1 MKKNYLLLALVAA
14 VISTGC
20 SSVKLD
26 KTPPPV
32 AQDRTQMQ
40 TIPEFKNE
48 IPEWFKTENT
58 AIDKEIVVTA
68 TDKSKELQFAI
79 DKAMINARV
88 ELAARLNVEIH
99 SLVRES
105 TNENGGAVER
115 EIDRVSKLVTKQTIS
130 MYHRDKMHVSKEGDE
145 YRAFVLLKM
154 RTEEARRVIN
164 AHLKTKRDDKFNQ
177 LDVEVNKVKNDQ

>member
-1 MKKNYLLLALVAA
+1 MKKNSLVLTLIAA
-14 VISTGC
+14 AIISTGC

-26 KTPPPV
+26 KAPPSV

-88 ELAARLNVEIH
+88 ELASRLNVEIQ

-130 MYHRDKMHVSKEGDE
+130 MYHRDKLFIAKEGDN

-154 RTEEARRVIN
+154 PIDEGRRIIN
-164 AHLKTKRDDKFNQ
+164 GAIKNKRQDKFDQ
-177 LDVEVNKVKNDQ
+177 LDKEVAKQKND

>member
-1 MKKNYLLLALVAA
+1 MKKNSLVLTLIAA
-14 VISTGC
+14 AIISTGC

-26 KTPPPV
+26 KAPPSV

-88 ELAARLNVEIH
+88 ELASRLNVEIQ

-130 MYHRDKMHVSKEGDE
+130 MYHRDKMHVSKEGEE

-164 AHLKTKRDDKFNQ
+164 AHLKVKRDEKFNQ
-177 LDVEVNKVKNDQ
+177 LDNEIAKQKND